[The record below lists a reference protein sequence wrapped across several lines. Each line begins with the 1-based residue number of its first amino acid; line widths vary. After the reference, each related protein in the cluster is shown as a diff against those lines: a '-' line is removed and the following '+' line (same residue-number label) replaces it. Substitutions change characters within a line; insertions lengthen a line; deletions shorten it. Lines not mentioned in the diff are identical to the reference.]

1 VTSLRYQR
9 VKLAKFLSGGTIWC
23 SAGVQAS
30 SLRIDQG
37 RIVGIDQKAQPGD
50 EIIDLQGQFLAPAF
64 MDGHAHPLFAGRQ
77 AQGPLV
83 NGLQTVDEILAEV
96 KRFADAHPNQPWII
110 GGAYEAAIIERGD
123 FLATWLDQVVPD
135 RPVVLRAVDHHTI
148 WVNSKAIELAGI
160 TAATPDPDGGTIARN
175 PDRTARGTLREPSAM
190 DLVMMQSP
198 AVTVEKDVEAIAW
211 VSQHYLQ
218 CGVTAATD
226 AWIEPGMAES
236 YIAAD
241 KSGALQIDMNLFFL
255 AQPDSWKERAS
266 SFLQV
271 REEIEDLGPTSLLR
285 ANTIKIILDGA
296 LSSGTAALL
305 EPYLDDPN
313 SKGLLIWSDDLLLEA
328 ATHFDSQGF
337 QLHLHAIGD
346 AAVRQ
351 ALDLV
356 EKLSTNVPRSDRR
369 AVIAHAQLIHS
380 SDMQRFTQLGVIANY
395 QPLWMYLDPMNSK
408 LIAPRIGDDRNNRQ
422 YQLASMIRSG
432 AQIAYGS
439 DWPVTSQVPLE
450 ALAVPTHRQ
459 TADHQ
464 PVNGWSPQESIG
476 IEQSLSFYTHGVA
489 HQNFN
494 EDRFGRIAVGMQADL
509 IVLES
514 NPLTTP
520 PHDVAK
526 IKIKAVYKKGEPVS
540 LS

>member
-1 VTSLRYQR
+1 V
-9 VKLAKFLSGGTIWC
+9 AKFFIGGTIWC
-23 SAGVQAS
+23 SAGVQAT
-30 SLRIDQG
+30 SLRIDNG
-37 RIVGIDQKAQPGD
+37 RIVAIDVQPQADD
-50 EIIDLQGQFLAPAF
+50 EIIDLQGKFLAPAF

-96 KRFADAHPNQPWII
+96 KRFADTNPDQPWII
-110 GGAYEAAIIERGD
+110 GGAYEAAIVERGD

-148 WVNSKAIELAGI
+148 WVNSKAIEAAGI
-160 TAATPDPDGGTIARN
+160 TATTPDPDGGTIARN
-175 PDRTARGTLREPSAM
+175 PDGTARGTLREPSAM
-190 DLVMMQSP
+190 DLVMGKSP
-198 AVTVEKDVEAIAW
+198 AATIEKDVEAIAW
-211 VSQHYLQ
+211 ASQQYLD

-226 AWIEPGMAES
+226 AWIEPGMAEA

-241 KSGALQIDMNLFFL
+241 KSGALHIDMNLFFL
-255 AQPDSWKERAS
+255 AQPDSWKERAA
-266 SFLQV
+266 SFVQL
-271 REEIEDLGPTSLLR
+271 RKEIQDLGPKSLLR

-305 EPYLDDPN
+305 EPYLDDPS
-313 SKGLLIWSDDLLLEA
+313 SKGLLIWPDDLLLEA
-328 ATHFDSQGF
+328 ATHFDVQGF

-351 ALDLV
+351 GLDLV
-356 EKLSTNVPRSDRR
+356 EKLSTIAPRSDRR

-380 SDMQRFTQLGVIANY
+380 SDMPRFAQLGVIANY

-422 YQLASMIRSG
+422 YQLASMIESG
-432 AQIAYGS
+432 AQIAFGS

-459 TADHQ
+459 TADRQ
-464 PVNGWSPQESIG
+464 PANGWSPQESIG
-476 IEQSLSFYTHGVA
+476 IEQSLTFYTQGVA

-494 EDRFGRIAVGMQADL
+494 EDRFGAIAVGMQADL
-509 IVLES
+509 MILEN

-526 IKIKAVYKKGEPVS
+526 IKITAVYKKGEPVA
-540 LS
+540 

>member
-1 VTSLRYQR
+1 M
-9 VKLAKFLSGGTIWC
+9 AKFFTGGTIWC
-23 SAGVQAS
+23 STALYATSIRVDDS
-30 SLRIDQG
+30 RITA
-37 RIVGIDQKAQPGD
+37 IDDSPQPDD
-50 EIIDLQGQFLAPAF
+50 EIIDLQGRFLAPAF

-96 KRFADAHPNQPWII
+96 KRFADAHPTQPWII

-123 FLATWLDQVVPD
+123 FLATWLDRVVPD

-148 WVNSKAIELAGI
+148 WVNSKALELAGI
-160 TAATPDPDGGTIARN
+160 TASTPDPDGGTIARN
-175 PDRTARGTLREPSAM
+175 PDGTARGILREPSAM
-190 DLVMMQSP
+190 DLVLLQSP
-198 AVTVEKDVEAIAW
+198 AATTEKDVQAIAW
-211 VSQHYLQ
+211 ASNQYLQ

-241 KSGALQIDMNLFFL
+241 KSGALGIDMNLFFL
-255 AQPDSWKERAS
+255 AQPDSWKERAA
-266 SFLQV
+266 SFVQL
-271 REEIEDLGPTSLLR
+271 RKEIQELGPTSLLR

-305 EPYLDDPN
+305 EPYIDDPS
-313 SKGLLIWSDDLLLEA
+313 SKGLLIWTDNLLLEA
-328 ATHFDSQGF
+328 AKYFDAKGF

-351 ALDLV
+351 GLDTV
-356 EKLSTNVPRSDRR
+356 EKLGSIQPRSDRR

-380 SDMQRFTQLGVIANY
+380 SDMPRFTQLGVIANY

-408 LIAPRIGDDRNNRQ
+408 LIAPRIGDDRNNNQ

-459 TADHQ
+459 TAELQ
-464 PVNGWSPQESIG
+464 PPNGWSSQESISV
-476 IEQSLSFYTHGVA
+476 EQSLSFYTAGVA
-489 HQNFN
+489 LQNFN
-494 EDRFGRIAVGMQADL
+494 EDRFGSIAVGKQADL
-509 IVLES
+509 IILES
-514 NPLTTP
+514 DPLITP
-520 PHDVAK
+520 PHEVAK
-526 IKIKAVYKKGEPVS
+526 IKITAVYKRGEAVTLAKS
-540 LS
+540 

>member
-1 VTSLRYQR
+1 M
-9 VKLAKFLSGGTIWC
+9 AKFFSGGTIWC
-23 SAGVQAS
+23 STGVLAT
-30 SLRIDQG
+30 SLRVEGG
-37 RIVGIDQKAQPGD
+37 RIVAIDEKPGSDD
-50 EIIDLQGQFLAPAF
+50 EIINLQGKFLAPAF

-96 KRFADAHPNQPWII
+96 KRFADQHPDQPWII

-160 TAATPDPDGGTIARN
+160 TATTLDPDGGTIARN
-175 PDRTARGTLREPSAM
+175 PDGTARGTLREPSAM
-190 DLVMMQSP
+190 DLVMMHSP
-198 AVTVEKDVEAIAW
+198 AATIEKDVEAIAW
-211 VSQHYLQ
+211 ASKQYLQ

-226 AWIEPGMAES
+226 AWIEPGMAEA

-241 KSGALQIDMNLFFL
+241 KSGALGIDMNLFFL
-255 AQPDSWKERAS
+255 AQPDSWQERAD
-266 SFLQV
+266 SFVQLRRQ
-271 REEIEDLGPTSLLR
+271 IQDLGPNSLLR

-305 EPYLDDPN
+305 EPYLDDPS
-313 SKGLLIWSDDLLLEA
+313 SKGLLIWPDNLLLQA
-328 ATHFDSQGF
+328 ATHFDAQGF

-351 ALDLV
+351 GLDV
-356 EKLSTNVPRSDRR
+356 VQKLSTNAPRSDRR
-369 AVIAHAQLIHS
+369 AVIAHAQLINS
-380 SDMQRFTQLGVIANY
+380 SDMPRFAELGVIANY

-408 LIAPRIGDDRNNRQ
+408 LIAPRIGDDRNNEQ
-422 YQLASMIRSG
+422 YQLASMIKSG
-432 AQIAYGS
+432 VQIAYGS

-464 PVNGWSPQESIG
+464 PVHGWSPQESIS

-489 HQNFN
+489 YQNFN
-494 EDRFGRIAVGMQADL
+494 EHRFGSIAVGMQADL
-509 IVLES
+509 MILEN
-514 NPLTTP
+514 NPLTTK

-526 IKIKAVYKKGEPVS
+526 IKISDLYKKGESVFTKS
-540 LS
+540 SIQHD

>member
-1 VTSLRYQR
+1 M
-9 VKLAKFLSGGTIWC
+9 AKFFSGGTIWC
-23 SAGVQAS
+23 STGVLAT
-30 SLRIDQG
+30 SLHVEGG
-37 RIVGIDQKAQPGD
+37 RIVAINEPSHPDD
-50 EIIDLQGQFLAPAF
+50 EIINLQGKFLAPAF

-96 KRFADAHPNQPWII
+96 KRFADQHPDQPWII

-175 PDRTARGTLREPSAM
+175 PDGTARGTLREPSAM
-190 DLVMMQSP
+190 DLVMMHSP
-198 AVTVEKDVEAIAW
+198 AATVEKDVEAIAW
-211 VSQHYLQ
+211 ASQQYLH

-226 AWIEPGMAES
+226 AWIEPGMAEA

-241 KSGALQIDMNLFFL
+241 KSGALSIDMNLFFL
-255 AQPDSWKERAS
+255 AQPDSWQERAD
-266 SFLQV
+266 SFVQLRRQ
-271 REEIEDLGPTSLLR
+271 IQDLGPASLLR

-305 EPYLDDPN
+305 EPYLDDPS
-313 SKGLLIWSDDLLLEA
+313 SKGLLIWPDDLLLQA
-328 ATHFDSQGF
+328 ATHFDAQGF

-351 ALDLV
+351 GLDV
-356 EKLSTNVPRSDRR
+356 IQKLSTNDPRSDRR
-369 AVIAHAQLIHS
+369 AVIAHAQLIHT
-380 SDMQRFTQLGVIANY
+380 SDMPRFAELGVIANY

-422 YQLASMIRSG
+422 YQLASMIKSG
-432 AQIAYGS
+432 VQIAYGS

-459 TADHQ
+459 TSDRQ
-464 PVNGWSPQESIG
+464 PVNGWSSQESIA

-494 EDRFGRIAVGMQADL
+494 EDRFGSIAVGMQADL
-509 IVLES
+509 IILES

-520 PHDVAK
+520 PHDVAQ
-526 IKIKAVYKKGEPVS
+526 IKITAVYKKRESVFQS
-540 LS
+540 

>member
-1 VTSLRYQR
+1 MAQFFT
-9 VKLAKFLSGGTIWC
+9 GGTIWC
-23 SAGVQAS
+23 STAHYAT
-30 SLRIDQG
+30 SLRIDNG
-37 RIVGIDQKAQPGD
+37 RIVAIDGQAQADD
-50 EIIDLQGQFLAPAF
+50 EIIDLQGRFLAPAF

-83 NGLQTVDEILAEV
+83 NGLQTVAEILAEV
-96 KRFADAHPNQPWII
+96 KRFADENPHQPWII
-110 GGAYEAAIIERGD
+110 GGAYEAAIVERGD

-148 WVNSKAIELAGI
+148 WVNTKAIELAGI
-160 TAATPDPDGGTIARN
+160 TAATPDPEGGTIARN
-175 PDRTARGTLREPSAM
+175 PDGTARGTLREPAAM
-190 DLVMMQSP
+190 ELVMAQSP
-198 AVTVEKDVEAIAW
+198 VATMEKDVEAITWA
-211 VSQHYLQ
+211 SQQYLQ

-255 AQPDSWKERAS
+255 AQPDSWQERAA
-266 SFLQV
+266 SFTQL
-271 REEIEDLGPTSLLR
+271 RTEIQELGPTSLLR

-305 EPYLDDPN
+305 EPYLDDPS
-313 SKGLLIWSDDLLLEA
+313 SKGLLIWSDALLLEA
-328 ATHFDSQGF
+328 ATHFDAQGF

-351 ALDLV
+351 GLDLI
-356 EKLSTNVPRSDRR
+356 EKLSINAPRSSRR
-369 AVIAHAQLIHS
+369 AVIAHAQLIHP
-380 SDMQRFTQLGVIANY
+380 SDMPRFAQLGVIANY

-408 LIAPRIGDDRNNRQ
+408 LIAPRIGDDRNDQQ
-422 YQLASMIRSG
+422 YQLASMIASG

-439 DWPVTSQVPLE
+439 DWPVTSHLPLK

-459 TADHQ
+459 TADCQ
-464 PVNGWSPQESIG
+464 PVHGWSPQESISL
-476 IEQSLSFYTHGVA
+476 EQSLSFYTHGVA
-489 HQNFN
+489 YQNFN
-494 EDRFGRIAVGMQADL
+494 ENRFGSIAVGMQADL
-509 IVLES
+509 MILES

-520 PHDVAK
+520 PHDVAQ
-526 IKIKAVYKKGEPVS
+526 IKIIAVYKKGKNHFQSKKQLP
-540 LS
+540 